1 MAVIWAVSAVGK
13 EGAVGWEGQDGSG
26 EERHRPEL
34 PSPRGCCGDVP
45 LRPVLPWG
53 CTALLLCWEL
63 PWGRAHRAVKL
74 PKEKTAEPRGLES
87 VLSARVCL
95 CPPATAT
102 LQPLWPAGI
111 GKGVIYSLTAEQ
123 GFFCLPVF
131 SFVWR

>member
-13 EGAVGWEGQDGSG
+13 EGAVGWEGQDCSG
-26 EERHRPEL
+26 EGRHRCEDAAGTCRCGQSCRGGAQLLMLL
-34 PSPRGCCGDVP
+34 P
-45 LRPVLPWG
+45 
-53 CTALLLCWEL
+53 WEL

-74 PKEKTAEPRGLES
+74 PREKIAEPRGLES

-95 CPPATAT
+95 CPRAMAT
-102 LQPLWPAGI
+102 LQPLWPAAGI